1 MAGDF
6 APDVSFVEIPGVK
19 IAYEMAGQGSSLVFL
34 HGGFLDRRMWDD
46 QFAFFARSY
55 RVVRYDTR
63 GSGQSQTTPTAEPFT
78 HHEDLRKL
86 LQALRIER
94 VSLIGL
100 SNYAFALDFAIA
112 YPGLMEK
119 LVLVSPGL
127 RAYAYRDHWIGATFA
142 AMVEALGRKDLDSA
156 AELFLTMWVDGP
168 YRKPGDIH
176 PEVRERVREMVTRS
190 FGLSR
195 LAPNVRGIDPPAIGR
210 LSAVSA
216 PTLIVL
222 GDKDAPDILAIGRLI
237 HRGVAGSQLVTLTDV
252 GHSLPMERP
261 MEFSRIVDGFLQ

>member
-1 MAGDF
+1 
-6 APDVSFVEIPGVK
+6 
-19 IAYEMAGQGSSLVFL
+19 
-34 HGGFLDRRMWDD
+34 
-46 QFAFFARSY
+46 
-55 RVVRYDTR
+55 
-63 GSGQSQTTPTAEPFT
+63 
-78 HHEDLRKL
+78 
-86 LQALRIER
+86 
-94 VSLIGL
+94 
-100 SNYAFALDFAIA
+100 
-112 YPGLMEK
+112 
-119 LVLVSPGL
+119 
-127 RAYAYRDHWIGATFA
+127 
-142 AMVEALGRKDLDSA
+142 MVEALGRKDLDSA